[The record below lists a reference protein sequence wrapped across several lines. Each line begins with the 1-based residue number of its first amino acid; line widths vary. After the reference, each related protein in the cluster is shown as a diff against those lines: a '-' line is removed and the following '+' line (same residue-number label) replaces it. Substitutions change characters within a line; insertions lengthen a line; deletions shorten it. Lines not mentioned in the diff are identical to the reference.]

1 MSVPEKSSTQTARG
15 FAKSRCLCEIHRVK
29 PHAINYDR
37 REDDEEDRVDPGIIR
52 LSWAP
57 SVDGDHPA
65 LMLRFALTPM
75 PVRESMSVGPE
86 VKFAL
91 LF

>member
-1 MSVPEKSSTQTARG
+1 MAARVVVARTSSNLILIPERP
-15 FAKSRCLCEIHRVK
+15 R
-29 PHAINYDR
+29 NYDR

-52 LSWAP
+52 LSRAP

-65 LMLRFALTPM
+65 LMLRFALTKI
-75 PVRESMSVGPE
+75 PVCKSMSVGPE